1 MSTTSQPLKLIQYRH
16 PDKLATKK
24 FDSLVGIDE
33 HKTDLLYALQS
44 IIDDKGLKS
53 WTKKHHSKGLPYI
66 EGVLTGDSLVILSG
80 DVGCGKTELAHC
92 IGTPLS
98 KAMGG
103 ETIILFETPSDIR
116 GGGHVGEVS
125 LRITAAFDSAKSS
138 LKKGEYGILLIDE
151 GDDLATSREQTQ
163 AHHEDRSGVN
173 VLIKEIDKIQRDK
186 INLAVILITNR
197 ADALDA
203 AVTRRASLHLE
214 FQRPDEAI
222 LKVLLKKVFDGLEF
236 YEDSFDEIITA
247 CKKNETSYT
256 YSDITKRIAKQ
267 SMISAWRQDIPLTK
281 EIILNIISKTK
292 PSPGITNKIQK

>member
-1 MSTTSQPLKLIQYRH
+1 MNTTSQPLKLLQYRH
-16 PDKLATKK
+16 PDKLSGKK
-24 FDSLVGIDE
+24 FDSLVGIDG
-33 HKTDLLYALQS
+33 HKEDLLSVLQS
-44 IIDDKGLKS
+44 ILDGKGLSS
-53 WTKKHHSKGLPYI
+53 WIKKHHSGGLPYI
-66 EGVLTGDSLVILSG
+66 EGVLTGDSLIILSG
-80 DVGCGKTELAHC
+80 DVGCGKTELAHS

-125 LRITAAFDSAKSS
+125 LRITAAFDFAKNS

-173 VLIKEIDKIQRDK
+173 VLIKEIDKVQREK

-197 ADALDA
+197 PDALDA
-203 AVTRRASLHLE
+203 AVLRRASLHLE
-214 FQRPDEAI
+214 FQRPNETI
-222 LKVLLKKVFDGLEF
+222 LMALVKRVFDVLEF
-236 YEDSFDEIITA
+236 EEEAFKEIIVA
-247 CKKNETSYT
+247 CNKNKTKYT

-267 SMISAWRQDIPLTK
+267 SIISAWKLDTPLTK
-281 EIILNIISKTK
+281 EIILGIIRKTK
-292 PSPGITNKIQK
+292 PSPGITNKAK